1 MRVPHLTCGNNQGG
15 HWRNGV
21 RSRTACLTPLQVV
34 MKSTS
39 PNQTRT
45 LKKTS
50 QRATDSVNTSQRSVL
65 VVEDH
70 DDTRLMLRTMLELRG
85 GIAVVEAE
93 NGAMAIALATNVHV
107 DLILMD
113 TDLPVVDG
121 YAATSRIREYTPTH
135 EIPIV
140 MMSGHAEPAAQMRA
154 FAAGCTEYLV
164 KPFSLHGFDSLLNR
178 YLYADKAKLARAV

>member
-1 MRVPHLTCGNNQGG
+1 M
-15 HWRNGV
+15 
-21 RSRTACLTPLQVV
+21 
-34 MKSTS
+34 
-39 PNQTRT
+39 
-45 LKKTS
+45 
-50 QRATDSVNTSQRSVL
+50 NTSQRSVL

-70 DDTRLMLRTMLELRG
+70 DDTRFMLRTMLELRG
-85 GIAVVEAE
+85 GIVVVEAE

-121 YAATSRIREYTPTH
+121 YAATSRIREYTHTH

-140 MMSGHAEPAAQMRA
+140 MMSGHAEPAAQVRA

-164 KPFSLHGFDSLLNR
+164 KPFSLNGLDSMVNR
-178 YLYADKAKLARAV
+178 YLFADKAKPARTV

>member
-1 MRVPHLTCGNNQGG
+1 MASTNPNKTCTSKASQGATES
-15 HWRNGV
+15 V
-21 RSRTACLTPLQVV
+21 TAF
-34 MKSTS
+34 
-39 PNQTRT
+39 
-45 LKKTS
+45 
-50 QRATDSVNTSQRSVL
+50 QRSVL

-70 DDTRLMLRTMLELRG
+70 DDTRLMLKTMLELRG
-85 GIAVVEAE
+85 GIVVVEAE

-121 YAATSRIREYTPTH
+121 YDATSRIREYTPTH

-140 MMSGHAEPAAQMRA
+140 MMSGHAEPAAQVRA
-154 FAAGCTEYLV
+154 FAAGCTDYLV
-164 KPFSLHGFDSLLNR
+164 KPFSMDGFDSLVNR

>member
-1 MRVPHLTCGNNQGG
+1 M
-15 HWRNGV
+15 
-21 RSRTACLTPLQVV
+21 A
-34 MKSTS
+34 STITS
-39 PNQTRT
+39 
-45 LKKTS
+45 KKTS
-50 QRATDSVNTSQRSVL
+50 QRATDSVNNYQRSVL

-113 TDLPVVDG
+113 TDLPVLDG

-140 MMSGHAEPAAQMRA
+140 MMSGHAEPAAQVKA
-154 FAAGCTEYLV
+154 FAAGCTEYLI
-164 KPFSLHGFDSLLNR
+164 KPFSLHGFDSMVDR
-178 YLYADKAKLARAV
+178 YLYGDEAKLTRGV

>member
-1 MRVPHLTCGNNQGG
+1 M
-15 HWRNGV
+15 
-21 RSRTACLTPLQVV
+21 A
-34 MKSTS
+34 STS
-39 PNQTRT
+39 LNQTRT
-45 LKKTS
+45 LTTTS

-85 GIAVVEAE
+85 GVAVVEAE

-113 TDLPVVDG
+113 SDLPVLDG

-154 FAAGCTEYLV
+154 AAGCTEYLV
-164 KPFSLHGFDSLLNR
+164 KPFSLHGFDSMVKR
-178 YLYADKAKLARAV
+178 YLYADTARLVRTS

>member
-1 MRVPHLTCGNNQGG
+1 MSATSINQ
-15 HWRNGV
+15 R
-21 RSRTACLTPLQVV
+21 RIL
-34 MKSTS
+34 
-39 PNQTRT
+39 
-45 LKKTS
+45 KTS
-50 QRATDSVNTSQRSVL
+50 HRASDSVNTSQRSVL

-70 DDTRLMLRTMLELRG
+70 DDTRIMLRTMLELWD

-113 TDLPVVDG
+113 TDLPVLDG
-121 YAATSRIREYTPTH
+121 YAATSRIREHTSTH

-140 MMSGHAEPAAQMRA
+140 MMSGHAEPAAQKRA

-164 KPFSLHGFDSLLNR
+164 KPFSMNGFDSMVKR
-178 YLYADKAKLARAV
+178 YLYSDQH

>member
-1 MRVPHLTCGNNQGG
+1 M
-15 HWRNGV
+15 
-21 RSRTACLTPLQVV
+21 A
-34 MKSTS
+34 STS
-39 PNQTRT
+39 IDQPRT
-45 LKKTS
+45 LKKAS

-164 KPFSLHGFDSLLNR
+164 KPFSLHGFDSMLNR
-178 YLYADKAKLARAV
+178 YLYADKAKAARTL

>member
-1 MRVPHLTCGNNQGG
+1 
-15 HWRNGV
+15 
-21 RSRTACLTPLQVV
+21 
-34 MKSTS
+34 
-39 PNQTRT
+39 
-45 LKKTS
+45 
-50 QRATDSVNTSQRSVL
+50 VL

-93 NGAMAIALATNVHV
+93 NGAMAVALATNVHV

-113 TDLPVVDG
+113 TDLPVLDG

-164 KPFSLHGFDSLLNR
+164 KPFSLHGFDSMVKR
-178 YLYADKAKLARAV
+178 YLYADKAKLARTL

>member
-1 MRVPHLTCGNNQGG
+1 M
-15 HWRNGV
+15 
-21 RSRTACLTPLQVV
+21 A
-34 MKSTS
+34 TS
-39 PNQTRT
+39 FDQTRT
-45 LKKTS
+45 LTKTS
-50 QRATDSVNTSQRSVL
+50 QRAIDSVNLSARSVL

-70 DDTRLMLRTMLELRG
+70 EDTRLMVRTMLELRG

-113 TDLPVVDG
+113 TDLPVLDG
-121 YAATSRIREYTPTH
+121 YAATSRIREYPPTH

-164 KPFSLHGFDSLLNR
+164 KPFSLHGLDSMVER
-178 YLYADKAKLARAV
+178 YLYADKS

>member
-1 MRVPHLTCGNNQGG
+1 M
-15 HWRNGV
+15 
-21 RSRTACLTPLQVV
+21 A
-34 MKSTS
+34 STS
-39 PNQTRT
+39 IDQPRT
-45 LKKTS
+45 LKKAS

-85 GIAVVEAE
+85 GIVVVEAE

-140 MMSGHAEPAAQMRA
+140 MMSGHAEPAAQVRA

-178 YLYADKAKLARAV
+178 YLYADKAKPARAV

>member
-1 MRVPHLTCGNNQGG
+1 M
-15 HWRNGV
+15 
-21 RSRTACLTPLQVV
+21 RSRNACLTPLQAV
-34 MKSTS
+34 MASTS
-39 PNQTRT
+39 PNQTT
-45 LKKTS
+45 LTKTS
-50 QRATDSVNTSQRSVL
+50 QRPIDLVNIPARSVL

-70 DDTRLMLRTMLELRG
+70 DDTRFMLRTMLELRG

-93 NGAMAIALATNVHV
+93 NGEMAIALATNVHV

-113 TDLPVVDG
+113 TDLPVLDG

-140 MMSGHAEPAAQMRA
+140 MMSGHADPAAQMRA

-164 KPFSLHGFDSLLNR
+164 KPFSLHGFDSMLNR
-178 YLYADKAKLARAV
+178 YLYADKAKPARAV

>member
-1 MRVPHLTCGNNQGG
+1 MP
-15 HWRNGV
+15 
-21 RSRTACLTPLQVV
+21 
-34 MKSTS
+34 STN

-45 LKKTS
+45 LTTS
-50 QRATDSVNTSQRSVL
+50 QRVTESVNTPQRSVM

-70 DDTRLMLRTMLELRG
+70 EDTRFMLRTMLELRG
-85 GIAVVEAE
+85 GIVVVEAE

-113 TDLPVVDG
+113 TDLPVLDG
-121 YAATSRIREYTPTH
+121 YAATSRLRADTFTH

-164 KPFSLHGFDSLLNR
+164 KPFSLHGFDSMVDR
-178 YLYADKAKLARAV
+178 YLYADKAKPARAV

>member
-1 MRVPHLTCGNNQGG
+1 M
-15 HWRNGV
+15 
-21 RSRTACLTPLQVV
+21 A
-34 MKSTS
+34 STS
-39 PNQTRT
+39 LDHTRT
-45 LKKTS
+45 LTKTS

-70 DDTRLMLRTMLELRG
+70 DDTRFMLRTMLELRG
-85 GIAVVEAE
+85 GVVVVEAE

-164 KPFSLHGFDSLLNR
+164 KPFSLDGFDSMVNR
-178 YLYADKAKLARAV
+178 YLYVDKAKPARAV